1 MRTYKIIITSCV
13 CIAAVS
19 CASLGK
25 YQPVEDVSGTL
36 YGNVAGADAS
46 EGLANFTWQ
55 EIFTDPI
62 LQSHINT
69 ALENNLDLQIAGE
82 HIAQA
87 EAQLT
92 GAKLAYVP
100 TLGLSGADKASFSGS
115 GLSTSTNA
123 YGVSATS
130 TWQLSIF
137 RLINNQKSAQ
147 ASVEQMRD
155 YRQAVQSM
163 VIASVANTYYS
174 LLMLDSQL
182 ETSKGMQD
190 SWKESVETVIAL
202 KEAGLAD
209 QVAVSQYEANLNSIN
224 ITVTSLESQIVTVQN
239 VMNLLLAKDP
249 DTYVERGSLKE
260 QTIPANISAGVP
272 ALMLTL
278 RPDVRAAQRD
288 LELAHYA
295 KRGAI
300 LNYFPSISLSGD
312 ASLLSP
318 LVNVAASITAP
329 ILNAGKNRAALETA
343 QSKQRETK
351 LAFTQTLLEAGKEV
365 NDAFYSYDFSR
376 KMADDYYQRALALD
390 QARQD
395 TEYLMRN
402 SLDKTYLDVLYAN
415 TNFLEAKL
423 NAIANHTQMLQAVAN
438 LYSALGGGAI

>member
-1 MRTYKIIITSCV
+1 MSCA
-13 CIAAVS
+13 CIAAAS

-25 YQPVEDVSGTL
+25 YQPVEDVADGL
-36 YGNVAGADAS
+36 YGKVAGADAS
-46 EGLANFTWQ
+46 EGIANFKWQ
-55 EIFTDPI
+55 EIFTDTL
-62 LQSHINT
+62 LQAHINT
-69 ALENNLDLQIAGE
+69 ALQNNLDLQIAGE

-87 EAQLT
+87 QAQLT
-92 GAKLAYVP
+92 GAKLAYIP
-100 TLGLSGADKASFSGS
+100 TLGVSAGDEAKFSGAKLANSE
-115 GLSTSTNA
+115 NA
-123 YGVSATS
+123 YGISVGS

-147 ASVEQMRD
+147 ATVEQMKD

-163 VIASVANTYYS
+163 VIANVANTYYA
-174 LLMLDSQL
+174 LMMLDSQL
-182 ETSKGMQD
+182 ETSKDMQK
-190 SWKESVETVIAL
+190 SWEESVETVIAL

-224 ITVTSLESQIVTVQN
+224 ITVTSLESQIAATQN
-239 VMNLLLAKDP
+239 VLNILLAQNP
-249 DTYVERGSLKE
+249 DTHIARGRLKD
-260 QTIPANISAGVP
+260 QTVPTNVNAGVP

-295 KRGAI
+295 KRGAL
-300 LNYFPSISLSGD
+300 LNYFPSITISGD

-318 LVNVAASITAP
+318 LINVAGSIAAP

-343 QSKQRETK
+343 ESKQREAK

-365 NDAFYSYDFSR
+365 NDAYFTYDACR
-376 KMADDYYQRALALD
+376 KMANDYYQRAVSLD

-423 NAIANHTQMLQAVAN
+423 NAIANQAQMLQSVVD
-438 LYSALGGGAI
+438 LYSALGGGSI